1 MGESKDSP
9 TEISYDV
16 ALIGG
21 GVIGCAI
28 AWRLAAS
35 GLQTVVIERN
45 EPGME
50 ASFAAGGMLAA
61 QAESDPAAT
70 LFPLA
75 LSSRNAYP
83 KFVRDL
89 EDTSSTSVG
98 YRSEGTLVLSLRP
111 EDDEQL
117 ESDYAAQTEAGLEAD
132 LLTDREILDLEPSI
146 TSSVRF
152 ALHFP
157 GDHQV
162 DNRLLVRA
170 LEEAARKAG
179 AEFRLGTEAFEVC
192 ARAGQ
197 VSSISTSSGSIRTK
211 NAVIAAG
218 CWSGKLTLPSP
229 LLSSAGIVPV
239 RGQMM
244 AFSAPSSIL
253 KSVVYSARG
262 YVIPRSTGVI
272 IAGSTTERA
281 GFTKATTEA
290 GLTTIES
297 AASEILPT
305 LSNLPIVERWAGLR
319 PGTADDLPV
328 LGEDPIIKGL
338 YYATGHYRNGILL
351 TPITAQVITELIL
364 NGRTSTDISSFS
376 ITRFADR

>member
-1 MGESKDSP
+1 MGESSADC
-9 TEISYDV
+9 YDV

-28 AWRLAAS
+28 AWRLASA
-35 GLQTVVIERN
+35 GLKTVVIERN
-45 EPGME
+45 ELGME

-61 QAESDPAAT
+61 QAESDPAAR

-75 LSSRNAYP
+75 LTSRNAYP
-83 KFVRDL
+83 QFVHDL
-89 EDTSSTSVG
+89 EEASSTSVA
-98 YRSEGTLVLSLRP
+98 YRNEGTLVLSLRS
-111 EDDEQL
+111 EDDERL
-117 ESDYAAQTEAGLEAD
+117 ESDYAAQTEAGLDVE
-132 LLTDREILDLEPSI
+132 LLTDREVLDLEPSI
-146 TSSVRF
+146 NSSVRF
-152 ALHFP
+152 ALRFP

-170 LEEAARKAG
+170 LEQAARKAG
-179 AEFRLGTEAFEVC
+179 AEFRLGTEVLEVC
-192 ARAGQ
+192 ASDGKVR
-197 VSSISTSSGSIRTK
+197 SISTSSGSIVTK

-218 CWSGKLTLPSP
+218 CWSGKLTLPST
-229 LLSSAGIVPV
+229 LLSSAGVGPV

-244 AFSAPSSIL
+244 AFSAPDSIL
-253 KSVVYSARG
+253 RSVLYSMRG
-262 YVIPRSTGVI
+262 YVIPRSTGLI
-272 IAGSTTERA
+272 IAGSTTEYA

-305 LSNLPIVERWAGLR
+305 LSNRPIVERWAGLR

-376 ITRFADR
+376 ITRFAGH

>member
-1 MGESKDSP
+1 MGESNAD
-9 TEISYDV
+9 SYDV

-35 GLQTVVIERN
+35 GLKTIVVERN

-61 QAESDPAAT
+61 QAESDPAAR

-83 KFVRDL
+83 KFVQDL
-89 EDTSSTSVG
+89 EAASSTNVA
-98 YRSEGTLVLSLRP
+98 YRSEGTIVVSLRA
-111 EDDEQL
+111 EDDEEL
-117 ESDYAAQTEAGLEAD
+117 ESKYAAQTEAGLDVE
-132 LLTDREILDLEPSI
+132 LLTDREVLDLEPSI
-146 TSSVRF
+146 SPSVRF
-152 ALHFP
+152 ALRFP

-170 LEEAARKAG
+170 LEQAARKAN
-179 AEFRLGTEAFEVC
+179 AEFSLGTEAFEVC
-192 ARAGQ
+192 AAEGH
-197 VSSISTSSGSIRTK
+197 VSSISTSSGSILTK
-211 NAVIAAG
+211 NAVITAG
-218 CWSGKLTLPSP
+218 CWSGNLTLPST
-229 LLSSAGIVPV
+229 LLSRASIGPV

-244 AFSAPSSIL
+244 AYSAPVSIL
-253 KSVVYSARG
+253 RSVSYSTRG
-262 YVIPRSTGVI
+262 YVIPRSTGII
-272 IAGSTTERA
+272 IAGSTTEYA

-290 GLTTIES
+290 GLATIE
-297 AASEILPT
+297 AAAAEILPP

-328 LGEDPIIKGL
+328 LGEDPMVKGL

-364 NGRTSTDISSFS
+364 NGKTSTDISSFS
-376 ITRFADR
+376 VTRFADR

>member
-1 MGESKDSP
+1 MDESSAD
-9 TEISYDV
+9 SYDV

-28 AWRLAAS
+28 AWRLASA
-35 GLQTVVIERN
+35 GLKTVVIERT

-61 QAESDPAAT
+61 QAESDPAAR

-75 LSSRNAYP
+75 LSSRKAYP
-83 KFVRDL
+83 KFVLDL
-89 EDTSSTSVG
+89 EQASSTNVA
-98 YRSEGTLVLSLRP
+98 YRTEGTMMVSLRD
-111 EDDEQL
+111 EDDEAL
-117 ESDYAAQTEAGLEAD
+117 ESDYAAQTEAGLDVE
-132 LLTDREILDLEPSI
+132 LLTDREVLDLEPSI
-146 TSSVRF
+146 NSSVRF
-152 ALHFP
+152 ALRFP

-170 LEEAARKAG
+170 LEQAARKAG

-192 ARAGQ
+192 AEEDHVR
-197 VSSISTSSGSIRTK
+197 SISTSSGSILTK

-218 CWSGKLTLPSP
+218 CWSGKLALPSP
-229 LLSSAGIVPV
+229 LLSRAGVGPV

-244 AFSAPSSIL
+244 AFSAPTSIL
-253 KSVVYSARG
+253 RSVVYSERG

-272 IAGSTTERA
+272 IAGSTTEYS
-281 GFTKATTEA
+281 GFTKETTDA
-290 GLTTIES
+290 GITTIKS
-297 AASEILPT
+297 AASEILPA
-305 LSNLPIVERWAGLR
+305 LSNLPIVEKWAGLR

-376 ITRFADR
+376 VTRFADR

>member
-1 MGESKDSP
+1 MGESNAD
-9 TEISYDV
+9 SYDV

-28 AWRLAAS
+28 AWRLATS
-35 GLQTVVIERN
+35 GLKTIVVERN

-61 QAESDPAAT
+61 QAESDPAAR

-83 KFVRDL
+83 KFVQDL
-89 EDTSSTSVG
+89 EAASSTNVA
-98 YRSEGTLVLSLRP
+98 YRSEGTLVVSLRA
-111 EDDEQL
+111 EDDEEL
-117 ESDYAAQTEAGLEAD
+117 ESNYAAQTEAGLDVE
-132 LLTDREILDLEPSI
+132 LLTDREVLDLEPSI
-146 TSSVRF
+146 NSSVRF
-152 ALHFP
+152 ALRLP

-170 LEEAARKAG
+170 LEQAARKSG
-179 AEFRLGTEAFEVC
+179 AEFSLGTEAFEVC
-192 ARAGQ
+192 AAEGHVR
-197 VSSISTSSGSIRTK
+197 SISTSSGSILTK

-218 CWSGKLTLPSP
+218 CWSGNLTLPST
-229 LLSSAGIVPV
+229 LLSRAGVSPV

-244 AFSAPSSIL
+244 AFSAPASIL
-253 KSVVYSARG
+253 GSVLYSTRG
-262 YVIPRSTGVI
+262 YVIPRSTGII
-272 IAGSTTERA
+272 IAGSTTEYA
-281 GFTKATTEA
+281 GFTKTTTEA
-290 GLTTIES
+290 GLATIE
-297 AASEILPT
+297 AAAAEILPA

-328 LGEDPIIKGL
+328 LGEDPIVKGL

-364 NGRTSTDISSFS
+364 NGRTSTDISTFS
-376 ITRFADR
+376 VTRFADR